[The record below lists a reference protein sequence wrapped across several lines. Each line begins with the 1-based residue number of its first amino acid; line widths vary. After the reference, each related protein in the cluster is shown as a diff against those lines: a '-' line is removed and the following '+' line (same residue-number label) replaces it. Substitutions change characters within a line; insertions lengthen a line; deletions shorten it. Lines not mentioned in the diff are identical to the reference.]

1 MDATVL
7 DLKDLTDR
15 QLEFFRK
22 GHNNS
27 HHFRTAMLDMLEQAI
42 KAYADRIA
50 AALKADLAKPEAEA
64 WTTEIGPVLHEIAYL
79 RKRVKGW
86 MGRKRVGSGL
96 NQLLGRSYVQSRPYG
111 RVLVLSPWNYPFQL
125 AMMPV
130 VTAIAAGNTV
140 ILKPSEFAP
149 ATAQVMTDLVH
160 EYFTDEFLAV
170 VLGDAEVAK
179 ACLASDVDFVF
190 FTGST
195 ALGRVIGKSCGE
207 RLIPAVLELGGK
219 SPVVIMDDADFDLA
233 ARRLVWAKSINA
245 GQTCVAPDYVY
256 VPRERM
262 DDFVTAWKRAMAGM
276 FGADYQGLQA
286 GTDYCKIVSP
296 RHFSR
301 LQELLQGGTVLDG
314 GKSDEAGLFMEP
326 TLLGGVSS
334 HARVMEEEI
343 FGPLLP
349 LMAYDDVEDVFRE
362 IWGRPTPLAFYV
374 FGGNIPA
381 ARRFMERFRFGGGG
395 INDLILHV
403 ANSNLPFGGVG
414 PSGVGRYHGKAG
426 FDALSYQQG
435 VVEGSAIDLSLRYP
449 PFDQK
454 KTALIKKFVG

>member
-1 MDATVL
+1 MDSTTIDMN
-7 DLKDLTDR
+7 DLASR
-15 QLEFFRK
+15 QQVFFRK
-22 GHNNS
+22 GHSNS

-42 KAYADRIA
+42 KSYADRIA
-50 AALKADLAKPEAEA
+50 AALKADLDKPEAEA
-64 WTTEIGPVLHEIAYL
+64 WTTEIGPVLHEISFL
-79 RKRVKGW
+79 RKRLKGW

-96 NQLLGRSYVQSRPYG
+96 NQLLGRSYVESRPYG

-130 VTAIAAGNTV
+130 ITAIAAGNTV

-149 ATAQVMTDLVH
+149 ATAQVMADLVK

-170 VLGDAEVAK
+170 VLGDADTAK
-179 ACLASDVDFVF
+179 ACLAADVDFVF

-207 RLIPAVLELGGK
+207 RLIPAILELGGK
-219 SPVVIMDDADFDLA
+219 SPVVVMEDADMELT
-233 ARRLVWAKSINA
+233 ARRLVWAKAINA

-256 VPRERM
+256 VPRERL
-262 DDFVTAWKRAMAGM
+262 DDFVAAWKKAMTGM
-276 FGADYQGLQA
+276 FGADYQGLRA
-286 GTDYCKIVSP
+286 GTDYCKIVSQ

-301 LQELLQGGTVLDG
+301 LQDLSQGGTVLDG
-314 GKSDEAGLFMEP
+314 GKSDGSKLFMEP

-334 HARVMEEEI
+334 HAKVMEEEI

-349 LMAYDDVEDVFRE
+349 VFAYDDVEDVASE
-362 IWGRPTPLAFYV
+362 ILGRPAPLAFYV
-374 FGGNIPA
+374 FAGNIPA
-381 ARRFMERFRFGGGG
+381 ARRYMARFRFGGGG
-395 INDLILHV
+395 INELILHV

-414 PSGVGRYHGKAG
+414 PSGLGRYHGKAG

-435 VVEGSAIDLSLRYP
+435 VVEGSSVDLSLRYP

-454 KTALIKKFVG
+454 KTSMIKKFVG